1 MSGPLQVG
9 DARDRISTFI
19 VSNFLFGDESGAP
32 AIDQSLLN
40 SGIVDSTGI
49 LELIEFLE
57 SEFQITVGEAE
68 TTPDNLDSVA
78 RLSDFVVRKANNS

>member
-1 MSGPLQVG
+1 MSGSVQVG
-9 DARDRISTFI
+9 DVREQIAGFI

-32 AIDQSLLN
+32 AADQSLLN

-57 SEFQITVGEAE
+57 SEFEITVAEDE
-68 TTPDNLDSVA
+68 TTPDNLDSVES
-78 RLSDFVVRKANNS
+78 LSNFVVRKRSAA